1 MKFNLHI
8 KQKVQQFQAPLYKN
22 AVYLIINSVL
32 TGVVGLVFWILAAR
46 FYRAEDVGLASAT
59 ISAMMLLALLSTLGL
74 DYGLI
79 RFLPDSGKD
88 ANAMVNSCLTINGLV
103 SIIVAF
109 IFIAGLGFWS
119 PALLFLRHDPIYLSA
134 FVIFTMSYTLFT
146 LFSRVFIANRRA
158 GFTLAQGVIFNLLR
172 LPLVFILATFFA
184 TFGIFASWGIAAAV
198 SVGIG
203 IIWFLTRVQAG
214 YRPIPSIRIK
224 VVNQMVRFSFA
235 NYIAALLWFAPSL
248 ILPMVVVNLVSAEAN
263 AYFYI
268 AWAVT
273 NVLSTIPV
281 GTSLSLFAEG
291 SHQEERLARDTI
303 KSLKFTFSLVIPAL
317 LIIFLV
323 GDKIMLI
330 FGRDY
335 SENATTL
342 LQILILSL
350 IPLSLNAIY
359 FGIKRVQMKMKGV
372 IALSAFIAVATLVL
386 SWILLPRIGIQG
398 AGWAWLASQ
407 GVVTLGIISSFI
419 LRRPSVR
426 KMAP

>member
-1 MKFNLHI
+1 MQFITKIMHLAG
-8 KQKVQQFQAPLYKN
+8 QFQAPLYKN
-22 AVYLIINSVL
+22 AFYIIINSVL
-32 TGVVGLVFWILAAR
+32 TGIVGLIFWILAAR
-46 FYRAEDVGLASAT
+46 FYHTEDVGLASAV

-88 ANAMVNSCLTINGLV
+88 ANIMVNSCLTINGLV
-103 SIIVAF
+103 SIIVAL

-119 PALLFLRHDPIYLSA
+119 PALLFLRHNPIFFSA

-146 LFSRVFIANRRA
+146 LFVRVFIANRRA

-198 SVGIG
+198 SVGIS
-203 IIWFLTRVQAG
+203 IIWFLARVQAG

-235 NYIAALLWFAPSL
+235 NYIAALLWSAPSL

-268 AWAVT
+268 AWAIT

-291 SHQEERLARDTI
+291 SHQEESLARDTI

-342 LQILILSL
+342 LQILTLSL

-359 FGIKRVQMKMKGV
+359 FGIKRVQMQMKGV
-372 IALSAFIAVATLVL
+372 ITLSAFIAVATLVL
-386 SWILLPRIGIQG
+386 SWILLPRLGIMG

-407 GVVTLGIISSFI
+407 GLVAIGLVTSFT
-419 LRRPSVR
+419 LRRSVVHNVTN
-426 KMAP
+426 